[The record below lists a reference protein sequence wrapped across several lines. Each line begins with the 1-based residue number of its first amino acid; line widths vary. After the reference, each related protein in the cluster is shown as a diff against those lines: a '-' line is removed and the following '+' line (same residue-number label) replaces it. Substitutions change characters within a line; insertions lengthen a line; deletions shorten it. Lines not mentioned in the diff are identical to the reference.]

1 MGWCPTRVAVRNIPC
16 RNILA
21 RVTPAHFNDTVPSG
35 VCNGEEEKRSLLAW
49 VGGAKRALKGRPTRP
64 PIKGAAAQ
72 RSPLTQYDT
81 EFAPEKLDLLTVV
94 MTLSTEQIP

>member
-1 MGWCPTRVAVRNIPC
+1 MGWCPTRVAVRNIPW

-49 VGGAKRALKGRPTRP
+49 VGGAKRALKRSAYAPTDKRRR
-64 PIKGAAAQ
+64 G
-72 RSPLTQYDT
+72 
-81 EFAPEKLDLLTVV
+81 PEVTKC
-94 MTLSTEQIP
+94 QP